1 MRHNSMLAQG
11 YVLFYPQVQR
21 QGRKSKVLSSGTQ
34 VHPWNHL
41 LKCQVH
47 LRREGSTLTPLP
59 GEHTGALQSEQTRVL
74 GQTQPD
80 NGASSKEN
88 TVSIAGSQGR
98 LWDKRARQGEP
109 RGKVGTL
116 EGDAESRRP
125 RLPQTNHTHHS
136 EASQGPLPLDKPDHL
151 SLTFLQGTTGESAAW
166 NAQDQAPG
174 LPSPSLEPQSP
185 AWPHH
190 DAGATQGPLRLPGS
204 NLGNAWRRESDLLS
218 LRQSSLGTCR
228 DSDTSL
234 LDSGYAGDEEN
245 SEVSLVARRHIVRL
259 HRSLNTQTDSA
270 QSSQLCAIYSPSQ
283 IRRQPGTQSRPG
295 WRGRATPACPAAAA
309 AAGPAA

>member
-1 MRHNSMLAQG
+1 MTAPRAPATDVTG
-11 YVLFYPQVQR
+11 AR
-21 QGRKSKVLSSGTQ
+21 TALSSLP
-34 VHPWNHL
+34 HP
-41 LKCQVH
+41 
-47 LRREGSTLTPLP
+47 
-59 GEHTGALQSEQTRVL
+59 
-74 GQTQPD
+74 
-80 NGASSKEN
+80 
-88 TVSIAGSQGR
+88 
-98 LWDKRARQGEP
+98 
-109 RGKVGTL
+109 
-116 EGDAESRRP
+116 P
-125 RLPQTNHTHHS
+125 RLIDPSPWEPGQPIRTLPFERPPYKLSRLSPQTNHTHHS
-136 EASQGPLPLDKPDHL
+136 EASQGPLPLDKPDPL
-151 SLTFLQGTTGESAAW
+151 SLTFLQGTTGQSAAW

-218 LRQSSLGTCR
+218 PRQSSLGTCG

-245 SEVSLVARRHIVRL
+245 SEVSLVAKRHIVRL

-270 QSSQLCAIYSPSQ
+270 QSSQLCATYSPSQ
-283 IRRQPGTQSRPG
+283 IRRQPGAQSRPG
-295 WRGRATPACPAAAA
+295 WRGRVTPACPAAAS